1 MAIIPLQKFLKDM
14 QLVCL
19 EDCGKSEIEIET
31 TEISRPGLQLTGFF
45 DYFTSNRVQVFG
57 NAEMAYIN
65 SLSKERRL
73 EILEKLF
80 SYNIPCAVFS
90 HHCQL
95 DDTVFEAARKYGRI
109 LLKSETMVTSRVE
122 QALINYLNNELAPS
136 MTCHG
141 VLMDIYGVGIL
152 LMGESGI
159 GKSET
164 ALELVKRGHRL
175 VADDAVTIR
184 RIGENRLVGEAPDI
198 LRHLMEIRGVGII
211 NIEHMYGVSAVIAS
225 KSIDLI
231 IQMEFWD
238 ESKEYDR
245 FGTDNDTKELLEVK
259 IPKLVVPVRPGR
271 NLAIIIE
278 VAARNLRLKNMG
290 YSAFEELLERQKT
303 AMYDN

>member
-65 SLSKERRL
+65 SLSKERRS

-90 HHCQL
+90 HHCQP

-109 LLKSETMVTSRVE
+109 LLKSETLVTSRVE

-184 RIGENRLVGEAPDI
+184 RIGDNRLIGEAPDI

-245 FGTDNDTKELLEVK
+245 FGTDNDMKELLEVK

>member
-1 MAIIPLQKFLKDM
+1 M
-14 QLVCL
+14 
-19 EDCGKSEIEIET
+19 
-31 TEISRPGLQLTGFF
+31 
-45 DYFTSNRVQVFG
+45 
-57 NAEMAYIN
+57 
-65 SLSKERRL
+65 RRR
-73 EILEKLF
+73 
-80 SYNIPCAVFS
+80 S
-90 HHCQL
+90 
-95 DDTVFEAARKYGRI
+95 KYGRI
-109 LLKSETMVTSRVE
+109 LLKSETLVTSRVE

-184 RIGENRLVGEAPDI
+184 RIGDNRLIGEAPDI